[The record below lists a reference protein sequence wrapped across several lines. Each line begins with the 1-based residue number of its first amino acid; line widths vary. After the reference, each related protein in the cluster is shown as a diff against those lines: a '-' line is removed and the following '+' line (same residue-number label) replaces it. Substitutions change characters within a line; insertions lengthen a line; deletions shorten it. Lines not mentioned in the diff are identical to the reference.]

1 MTMNLDVSKDFLLQ
15 HSDVKITCPCC
26 EKEMM
31 GLIANEEY
39 EPHAG
44 EISLCSYCTSYLIT
58 TEDGLTFRE
67 LTVDELCDL
76 PNDVLYQLTKARNIL
91 KKVKD
96 L

>member
-1 MTMNLDVSKDFLLQ
+1 MTMNLDVSEGFLLQ
-15 HSDVKITCPCC
+15 HADTKITCPCC

-31 GLIANEEY
+31 GLLANEEY
-39 EPHAG
+39 IPHAG

-67 LTVDELCDL
+67 LTVDEVCDL
-76 PNDVLYQLTKARNIL
+76 PNEILYQLTKARSLL
-91 KKVKD
+91 KHLKD